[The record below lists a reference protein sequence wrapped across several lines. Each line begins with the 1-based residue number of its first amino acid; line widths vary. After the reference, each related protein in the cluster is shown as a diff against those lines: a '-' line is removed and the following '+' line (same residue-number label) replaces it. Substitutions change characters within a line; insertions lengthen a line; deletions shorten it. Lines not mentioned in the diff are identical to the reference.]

1 MEEYV
6 EGTMIQLFWTGE
18 NWELATRSSVGG
30 NVSFFNIKDN
40 HQNVRPTFRELLLNT
55 ILYNEN
61 LHSNQLD
68 FLVV

>member
-30 NVSFFNIKDN
+30 NVSF
-40 HQNVRPTFRELLLNT
+40 
-55 ILYNEN
+55 
-61 LHSNQLD
+61 
-68 FLVV
+68 